1 MTSFG
6 QTARRWTPG
15 ADIEEVWHVIEQRV
29 PRADGFIQA
38 VCDRIRLFDGELW
51 AVMQEPS
58 NQARRDSYLVRYGLP
73 VAEFAGWP
81 GQVTDVLVD
90 ALAAHFFWSMC
101 WRKMDDVLDVPQPA
115 ADAIAAMATAVCRAS
130 RVHTL
135 VCERHGLPW
144 EDNVVGLLESL
155 CATAAAERRECVPRD
170 QIWRRATPFLI
181 VGRTM
186 LRLGDEQDAA
196 FRAYINVDGLSH
208 DIHDLLGDV
217 RLGIRSLP
225 SIWFD
230 ELDHDRAFRRDI
242 VDRWFI
248 RGCSELHGAIA
259 DLRRLAAVGRYPV
272 LDVLVQRHSEAAES
286 LGPHSRP
293 KSAE

>member
-6 QTARRWTPG
+6 QAAQMWAPSS
-15 ADIEEVWHVIEQRV
+15 DIEEVWREIERRV
-29 PRADGFIQA
+29 PHADGFIQL

-51 AVMQEPS
+51 AMMQEPS
-58 NQARRDSYLVRYGLP
+58 NWARRDSYLVRYGLP
-73 VAEFAGWP
+73 VAELAGWP
-81 GQVTDVLVD
+81 NQVADVLVD

-101 WRKMDDVLDVPQPA
+101 WRKMDDVLDAPQPA
-115 ADAIAAMATAVCRAS
+115 ADAVAAMTAAVCQAS

-144 EDNVVGLLESL
+144 ADSIVGLLASL

-181 VGRTM
+181 AGRT
-186 LRLGDEQDAA
+186 LLKLGDEQDAV

-208 DIHDLLGDV
+208 DIHDLLGDI

-225 SIWFD
+225 SRWFD

-242 VDRWFI
+242 VDQWFV
-248 RGCSELHGAIA
+248 RGRSELHGAID
-259 DLRRLAAVGRYPV
+259 DLRKLAAVGRYPV
-272 LDVLVQRHSEAAES
+272 LDVLVQRHSEVAES

-293 KSAE
+293 RTVT